1 MYLYADAALFAL
13 FVWWFS
19 TGLIIFLD
27 GLPRKTFKYSLAGAT
42 VATAGAL
49 YALHAS
55 AHNTTTSGAYIAFA
69 AGVFAWGW
77 QEISFYMGFV
87 TGPRTAPCPEGCSGW
102 NHFLHAIQTSLWHE
116 LAIIAS
122 ASLVVGLTWHA
133 PNQVGTWTF
142 MVLWWM
148 HQSAKLNV
156 FLGVQNLN
164 EEFLPE
170 HLTFL
175 RSFLTKKPMNLLF
188 PFSVSISTVILVIMV
203 QHAGVA
209 GASVFHR
216 SAATFIATMMAL
228 AILEHWFL
236 VLPMPSQKLWDW
248 GLASRTA
255 SKPFAV
261 EIVAGFL
268 GAGKT
273 TYMRRLLAQNV
284 ALAAKS
290 AKNLRTI
297 VLVNDFASVGIDGSL
312 LAGQGAD
319 VVELPNGCICCS
331 LKADL
336 SRQLK
341 DVVARFAPD
350 RVLIEPSGVADLA
363 SLLRVLNAPDLAPLV
378 RQTNVTTI
386 LDGGA
391 FLADFGRMAGHLQ
404 AQIVPAG
411 RVVIN
416 KADLVSPATLRMIAT
431 TVIGIAPSAHV
442 VPARFG
448 LVDETSE
455 LLTEIN
461 EPVPVNVEHTVHAH
475 HDHARDHDHAHSHTE
490 GHQHDAHAEHHEH
503 DDHAEHDAPH
513 DTMGLTSWSTV
524 LREACD
530 ADELQTVLEAVAQG
544 RFGQVERMKGVARA
558 GAGWVRFDVA
568 GGRPSIAAFAAAKDE
583 SARVVAIGRDVDEEK
598 LHAAFKACAAA

>member
-1 MYLYADAALFAL
+1 
-13 FVWWFS
+13 
-19 TGLIIFLD
+19 
-27 GLPRKTFKYSLAGAT
+27 
-42 VATAGAL
+42 
-49 YALHAS
+49 
-55 AHNTTTSGAYIAFA
+55 
-69 AGVFAWGW
+69 
-77 QEISFYMGFV
+77 
-87 TGPRTAPCPEGCSGW
+87 
-102 NHFLHAIQTSLWHE
+102 
-116 LAIIAS
+116 
-122 ASLVVGLTWHA
+122 
-133 PNQVGTWTF
+133 
-142 MVLWWM
+142 
-148 HQSAKLNV
+148 
-156 FLGVQNLN
+156 
-164 EEFLPE
+164 
-170 HLTFL
+170 
-175 RSFLTKKPMNLLF
+175 
-188 PFSVSISTVILVIMV
+188 
-203 QHAGVA
+203 
-209 GASVFHR
+209 
-216 SAATFIATMMAL
+216 
-228 AILEHWFL
+228 
-236 VLPMPSQKLWDW
+236 
-248 GLASRTA
+248 
-255 SKPFAV
+255 
-261 EIVAGFL
+261 
-268 GAGKT
+268 
-273 TYMRRLLAQNV
+273 
-284 ALAAKS
+284 
-290 AKNLRTI
+290 
-297 VLVNDFASVGIDGSL
+297 
-312 LAGQGAD
+312 
-319 VVELPNGCICCS
+319 
-331 LKADL
+331 
-336 SRQLK
+336 
-341 DVVARFAPD
+341 
-350 RVLIEPSGVADLA
+350 
-363 SLLRVLNAPDLAPLV
+363 
-378 RQTNVTTI
+378 VTTI